1 MATYVAGDIQGCY
14 DQLRRVLD
22 KAAFT
27 PETDR
32 LWCVGDMVNR
42 GPQSLQTLRFL
53 KSLGDSLVTVLGNHD
68 LHFLAVASGAFPGSR
83 THTLGGLMIAADC
96 IELFD
101 WVRQRPLAYTEQLPT
116 QNGTKEILMVH
127 AGIAPG
133 WTFSKTLA
141 CAQEVEQ
148 VLQGTDFIPFLES
161 MYGDEPD
168 MWHDDLRGTDRLRA
182 ITNILSRIRFCT
194 AEGRMNLKVKTGA
207 DTAPADSEPWFNFQ
221 RLQENQLLLF
231 GHWAALEG
239 RTGIDN
245 IVALDT
251 GCVWGRCLTL
261 MRLEDGER
269 ISVSCS
275 DV

>member
-1 MATYVAGDIQGCY
+1 
-14 DQLRRVLD
+14 
-22 KAAFT
+22 
-27 PETDR
+27 
-32 LWCVGDMVNR
+32 MVNR

-53 KSLGDSLVTVLGNHD
+53 KSLGDSVVTVLGNHD
-68 LHFLAVASGAFPGSR
+68 LHFLAVASGAFAGSKS
-83 THTLGGLMIAADC
+83 HTLGDVMMAHDC

-101 WVRQRPLAYTEQLPT
+101 WVRQRPLAYTEQLAT
-116 QNGTKEILMVH
+116 QHGTKQILMVH
-127 AGIAPG
+127 AGIAPD
-133 WTFSKTLA
+133 WTFSKALA

-148 VLQGTDFIPFLES
+148 VLQGTDFIPFLEG
-161 MYGDEPD
+161 MYGDQPD
-168 MWHDDLRGTDRLRA
+168 RWRDDLTGINRLRV

-194 AEGRMNLKVKTGA
+194 ADGRMNMKVKTGA
-207 DTAPADSEPWFNFQ
+207 DTAPLDYQPWFNFQ
-221 RLQENQLLLF
+221 QLQEDQLLVF
-231 GHWAALEG
+231 GHWATLEG
-239 RTGIDN
+239 RSGIHN